1 MAQKHRQKISLPP
14 PGPRLIGYARVSTVE
29 QNLQMQ
35 VDALTRAG
43 VHKDNLHVEKV
54 SGAKAKRPVLEWA
67 IQTLRPGDTF
77 VVWKFDRIARSMQ
90 DMLAKLEAV
99 KAEGAGFKSLTEQVD
114 TTTPGGV
121 FLMHILAAAAQFE
134 RDLIVQRT
142 KEGVAS
148 AKARGVK
155 FGQPRKIDPT
165 TPEGKKQM
173 KIIMD
178 WRKQKVPVREIAER
192 IKAEWG
198 IEISHAA
205 VQKYTQ
211 GLGRRR
217 KPRKT

>member
-1 MAQKHRQKISLPP
+1 
-14 PGPRLIGYARVSTVE
+14 
-29 QNLQMQ
+29 MQ

-43 VHKDNLHVEKV
+43 VHPDNLHVEKV

-114 TTTPGGV
+114 TTTPGGM

-142 KEGVAS
+142 REGVAS

-165 TPEGKKQM
+165 TPEGKKRM
-173 KIIMD
+173 KIIID
-178 WRKQKVPVREIAER
+178 WRKQKVPVREISER

-198 IEISHAA
+198 LELSHAA

-217 KPRKT
+217 KPTKT